1 MCVKRDIFGKGRICQ
16 LEALARECFEKAELA
31 VPHDCYLKIEPGPH
45 NIRRIFSMH
54 EFKGTFRVGDP
65 NVCVSDVWGNIGDN
79 SMLGD
84 LSEELLRRQVKYA
97 KTHGIK
103 RFVFHPGFT
112 NIFVCKKD
120 VALDT
125 VAKRLKRI
133 YDSLVDK
140 KTEELRVKLCI
151 ENSEFRW
158 DLTAYHN
165 ERLVVDACDTR
176 TLLKKCEKEGIP
188 QDVMKVVV
196 DIEHLYVT
204 AMFKKVYKEIKQF
217 YRRIRCPWS
226 CPTAKENADR
236 QAEKKFLKYWVGHE
250 PKDTIRPFVKS
261 FFEELGSRIEAV
273 HVCGSDYTKYRK
285 PKKETTAKK
294 VTTTVGSHLPIC
306 YSGRSFGEHVRDKV
320 EHKEYLRLMND
331 LEIPKSVPLI
341 VEVTSKPKA
350 KNYVQCV
357 SKSRDNLARIQR
369 SIDLLPPT

>member
-1 MCVKRDIFGKGRICQ
+1 
-16 LEALARECFEKAELA
+16 
-31 VPHDCYLKIEPGPH
+31 
-45 NIRRIFSMH
+45 MH
-54 EFKGTFRVGDP
+54 EFKGSFRVGDH
-65 NVCVSDVWGNIGDN
+65 NVCVSDVWGNIGD
-79 SMLGD
+79 SSILGD

-97 KTHGIK
+97 KTHGIE

-125 VAKRLKRI
+125 VARRLKRI
-133 YDSLVDK
+133 HDSLVDK
-140 KTEELRVKLCI
+140 KTEELGVKLCI

-176 TLLKKCEKEGIP
+176 TLLNKCEKEGIP
-188 QDVMKVVV
+188 QDVMRVVV

-204 AMFKKVYKEIKQF
+204 AMFKKMYKEIEQC
-217 YRRIRCPWS
+217 YRKIRCPWS
-226 CPTAKENADR
+226 CPKAKENANR
-236 QAEKKFLKYWVGHE
+236 QAEKKFLKYWAGHE

-306 YSGRSFGEHVRDKV
+306 YCGRSFGEHVEDRV
-320 EHKEYLRLMND
+320 EHEEYLKLMND

-341 VEVTSKPKA
+341 VEVTSKPKQ

-357 SKSRDNLARIQR
+357 SKSRDNLAEIQKH
-369 SIDLLPPT
+369 LCP